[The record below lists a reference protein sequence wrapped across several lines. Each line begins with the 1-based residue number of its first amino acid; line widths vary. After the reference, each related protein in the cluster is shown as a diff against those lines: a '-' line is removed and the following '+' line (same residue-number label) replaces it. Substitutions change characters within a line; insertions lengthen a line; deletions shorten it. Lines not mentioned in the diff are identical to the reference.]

1 MAAASTQ
8 SITMLAMTKSSL
20 NTWLPYTIRYPSPA
34 RETRYSPTMTP
45 TQLMPTLILR
55 ALMIVGTD
63 AGSTTIVSICSLVAP
78 SVLMRSCFSPVI
90 SSKPASTVITVTTR
104 DISRPIMIMLL
115 TAKNKT
121 IRQIEKDRKRLNKSK
136 ELKSG

>member
-1 MAAASTQ
+1 
-8 SITMLAMTKSSL
+8 
-20 NTWLPYTIRYPSPA
+20 
-34 RETRYSPTMTP
+34 MTP

-55 ALMIVGTD
+55 ALMIVGTE

-104 DISRPIMIMLL
+104 DISKPIMIMLFTPAPNHTMSIGPKAIFGSAL
-115 TAKNKT
+115 STTRYGSSILA
-121 IRQIEKDRKRLNKSK
+121 RLLLHQRSMAISVPSIVPRMKPTTVS
-136 ELKSG
+136 